1 MSCDIVG
8 LTRHHQVH
16 VSFNW
21 TAGNLGGGGGGVLLP
36 SFCVVVVLAFLYP
49 TLPLG
54 YHVMMLAN

>member
-16 VSFNW
+16 ASFNW
-21 TAGNLGGGGGGVLLP
+21 TAGNFGGGGRGAVAK
-36 SFCVVVVLAFLYP
+36 FFFFVFLAFLYP